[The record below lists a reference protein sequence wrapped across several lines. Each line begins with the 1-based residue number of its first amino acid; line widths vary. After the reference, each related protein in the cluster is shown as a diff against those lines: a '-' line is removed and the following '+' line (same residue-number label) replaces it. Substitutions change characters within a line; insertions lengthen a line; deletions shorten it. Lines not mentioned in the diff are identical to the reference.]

1 MRTPHLDRS
10 RARPGLL
17 IALVAVSL
25 VLMTVWFRE
34 GASGPLHKVRLGVQ
48 AATAPIGAAGE
59 FATRPVRALFLWAS
73 DLGVSRT
80 ELETLRKQ
88 NGQLRALNAQ
98 LTEAKLENDRL
109 RQLVGLAQSGHVRS
123 LAAHV
128 IAQPIDSW
136 EGVIT
141 IDRGTADGV
150 QPLMPV
156 VGPAGLLGQTV
167 DVSAHTARVR
177 LITDQQ
183 SGVAAML
190 QKTRATG
197 IVKGSLEGN
206 LTMQFVS
213 KTTTVTPGDVV
224 ITSGLGGVYPK
235 GLIIGNVA
243 QVKRTPSDLY
253 PYIVVDPSA
262 QLGGIEE
269 VLVLTGAPAPAN
281 PGGGE

>member
-17 IALVAVSL
+17 IALVAVAL

-34 GASGPLHKVRLGVQ
+34 GNSGPLHRVRLGVQ
-48 AATAPIGAAGE
+48 AATAPIGAVGE
-59 FATRPVRALFLWAS
+59 FATRPLRGLFLWAS
-73 DLGVSRT
+73 DLGVSRS

-98 LTEAKLENDRL
+98 LEEAKLENDRL
-109 RQLVGLAQSGHVRS
+109 RALVGLAQSGQMKS

-128 IAQPIDSW
+128 IARPVDSW
-136 EGVIT
+136 EGVVT

-167 DVSAHTARVR
+167 DVTAHTARVR

-197 IVKGSLEGN
+197 IIRGSLEGN
-206 LTMQFVS
+206 LTLRFVS
-213 KTTTVTPGDVV
+213 KNTTITPGDVV

-243 QVKRTPSDLY
+243 EVKRTPSDLY
-253 PYIVVDPSA
+253 PYILVDPSA
-262 QLGGIEE
+262 QLEGIEE
-269 VLVLTGAPAPAN
+269 VLVLTGAPIPAN